1 MKKFTDKE
9 FLESAQEQLSCNISW
24 NTLRIFRKEL
34 QRNGVLGAKER
45 LSDLDFPT
53 FFEMI
58 SAREENG
65 LTWSEAAGLVAKQK
79 KSTKINTILKI
90 IDDGSTEEKIYNEM
104 RKISEQYHF
113 DISKFLELETA
124 MTDLLSSSDLPTG
137 RNAID
142 KIHETTE
149 NIFEHAI
156 LSEIL
161 TGK

>member
-9 FLESAQEQLSCNISW
+9 FLEAAEQQLSCNISW

-34 QRNGVLGAKER
+34 QINGVLGTKER

-58 SAREENG
+58 SIREKNG
-65 LTWSEAAGLVAKQK
+65 LTWPEAADLVAKQK

-90 IDDGSTEEKIYNEM
+90 IDDGSMEEKTYDEM
-104 RKISEQYHF
+104 CKISEQYHF

-137 RNAID
+137 KDAID
-142 KIHETTE
+142 KIHKTTE

-156 LSEIL
+156 LSEML
-161 TGK
+161 AGK